1 MLMYE
6 ETAQPVDNKKASDC
20 TASGQE
26 GLRLHSQWTTRRPQ
40 TAQPVD
46 NKKEPQIAEPV
57 DNKKEPQ
64 IAEPVDK
71 KKQPETSKEH
81 KTVELEK
88 PYLKKPEGTLG
99 SVSNDDLLLVPR

>member
-1 MLMYE
+1 M
-6 ETAQPVDNKKASDC
+6 
-20 TASGQE
+20 
-26 GLRLHSQWTTRRPQ
+26 HSQWTTRRPQ

-81 KTVELEK
+81 KTVEPEK

-99 SVSNDDLLLVPR
+99 